1 MAEDANAQ
9 IRVDIDTTAALAS
22 IKNLQRQISAF
33 HSQML
38 ASGNAANAA
47 LSQNMQKTLV
57 NSINATGKFA
67 ASLTNIK
74 SSAENFTASL
84 EKNKLGLREYFRYAG
99 ASTQS
104 FGKLF
109 KSEFATIEKVATERV
124 KTLQTQYI
132 KMGRDA
138 NGALQAIKV
147 RPLTLDMQNLGTQT
161 AIAAQ
166 KQMLLN
172 QLIKQGTTNLV
183 NWGKNVQWAGR
194 QLMVGFT
201 LPLALLGTKAA
212 QSFMELEKQAVRFK
226 RVYGEMFT
234 SSGETEKALQEVRD
248 LADEFTRYG
257 VAVEKTLGLAA
268 DLAQQGFAG
277 VALMSQVTQAT
288 RLAVLG
294 EVEQQEALQTT
305 ISLTNAFGVAA
316 EDLASKIN
324 FLNAVENQTVTA
336 IEDLTIA
343 IPKAGPVVQQL
354 GGDVEDLA
362 FFLTAMKEGGINASE
377 GANALKSGLAS
388 LINPTRQASDM
399 LAGFGINVKGIVDAN
414 KGDVQGIVVQFAK
427 ALDDLDPLNRA
438 QAIEQMF
445 GKFQFARL
453 STLFQNVIKEGS
465 QANRVLELGQQTA
478 EELAVLADR
487 ELKKV
492 EDSPAFK
499 FQKAVEDI
507 TVALAPLGEQ
517 FLKLITPVVEFVTEM
532 LKKFNNMSEGSKT
545 FVAGLIATLGLV
557 APVVLMTVGLV
568 ANGVGNLIKGFNQ
581 LRLFY
586 NKLGGDSSG
595 LASSTSYLTQ
605 EQLEAAAVAAS
616 LGQSHAQLAQIFT
629 AETQAVQGLI
639 AAYQQAVIAANAL
652 SAVAPVARARPEITV
667 TTNSRGGRRAQA
679 PQGYKDGVVSVP
691 GPKGAGDVVPA
702 MLSPGEA
709 VIPAEQSEKYG
720 PLIASIVA
728 DNVPGYKKSNV
739 DRKAAL
745 LQDYEDW
752 KPGRNQAIPTSRAE
766 IDQKFPGR
774 GTQLVDRLAEADVSK
789 SNARKIL
796 SSAIQAAGDG
806 TEEALQKF
814 NELEA
819 VLIEKINALKDET
832 TQLVKDSAELVKQ
845 VRTAV
850 PYKPNNAGAK
860 ALAHIGSGTEMS
872 AREALKLQE
881 EGRLKLSGE
890 QDRAMRSNQNAMVNL
905 KSGFGMSNF
914 DQGVNT
920 RLNKKEGVS
929 REEFQAAFREAGDEK
944 WNPSIQMGG
953 GDPQLL
959 AEETAR
965 LNQEFDNLI
974 TSLPEGTRV
983 LDKFEDAAALREA
996 GQAAVSVEELWSK
1009 VRANIQSV
1017 APNVVSALDTSAQT
1031 VAEVRSEELK
1041 LRADPAGR
1049 RSLSKKNI
1057 SLDNTPL
1064 KEVYG
1069 TESTRDFD
1077 IEQLNELATTSEA
1090 ATKKVKEQS
1099 LENTNLS
1106 TATESATKNIE
1117 ELKAAVNNLGL
1128 EVSETAN
1135 QFKIAATAINSVGT
1149 QIVGPR
1155 RAQAAQGPPTG
1166 FARGTLSVPGP
1177 KGAGDVVPA
1186 MLAPGEA
1193 VIPAKVAQKYAP
1205 FIQDMIA
1212 GNIPGFMSGVFLG
1225 MPKSSKSV
1233 SKGRTAADQIYELF
1247 KQSSYANT
1255 PPTEYGHQISP
1266 TTGHSFP
1273 LFGLGGV
1280 YQKGPKQV
1288 FVKPMMDETAALAE
1302 MRATAIARQAHGLK
1316 APEQNIV
1323 VIRDPMDVTR
1333 QRRFIAL
1340 ESDLDPTFV
1349 NTEPMGVFN
1358 EEQYFRQLAASLLR
1372 ADKDLSPS
1380 NVYGDV
1386 VADVGPAGVFDRASG
1401 LRQYSNNLPSME
1413 DQALINLLGIKGG
1426 AKRAFAESTL
1436 GLMSGMTAE
1445 QYHQKMI
1452 GEIQKVLPKLRA
1464 TIASFG
1470 LTNPTDIGMYDD
1482 MIRRLEAGLSVD
1494 WRKFH
1499 AVHSSVVIPK
1509 AKVPKVKE
1517 PAGYANGVVS
1527 VPGPKGA
1534 GDVIPAMLS
1543 PGEAVIPTKMA
1554 KKYAPLIS
1562 SMISGNIPG
1571 YNGGY
1576 DPFSPPSF
1584 DATPFGSSG
1593 SSEIEVVADEKS
1605 FSSVFKNGAREF
1617 GKAITSNTKEFAT
1630 ATKDYIAKLPEKI
1643 DNSKFGQAG
1652 SAMFEKFLTAGS
1664 EQRAKE
1670 SDLYKGRLKAAEEI
1684 LSITDLEYANL
1695 KSAQDQYKVRQN
1707 DLAQA
1712 ASITEEEINQAV
1724 DRRRLMD
1731 QKEQIVAEELRLAK
1745 SEDEVI
1751 AQRLANNN
1759 QAQLSTGTATQ
1770 KDLDERQ
1777 VRIAETARGKNERAE
1792 RRQANQRKFQ
1802 AIGGKVSQV
1811 GMMASMAVGA
1821 ASMVPGKVGETAQQM
1836 AGPIMALSSLA
1847 MFIQGPVTL
1856 ALVSVVAV
1864 LGMMAFAIIK
1874 TNEAYKQAQTEAV
1887 RLQEAIGGSTE
1898 AVRKLAEFSGK
1909 VTAGEVAEKRRESKF
1924 QLMGVAPGKTTF
1936 GESFMKDESGV
1947 ALLKDLKMEVANSGG
1962 NTASA
1967 LQAVSSQLSMAVVS
1981 GALSQAEAGS
1991 IASQI
1996 GLELNDASFAVQ
2008 VRAEISELI
2017 GPDGTDLATNEL
2029 VIATRLADTARGNME
2044 ASRDTMNKQLESMGG
2059 QATEGGR
2066 AWTTVGLTAAGAGGG
2081 AAAGAGIGATIGT
2094 VVGSIVPGI
2103 GNAIGAAVGV
2113 TIGSIVGT
2121 IAGGITGAV
2130 SGMASME
2137 EMAKKAG
2144 AYSGAYVADMA
2155 MALQQQNEIMAV
2167 LDQNYS
2173 KKMNEAAIE
2182 GDITEY
2188 KRLQLEYEEKKR
2200 DITAV
2205 SADLSNDMIAQYDQM
2220 KADGNVAGTEAVMS
2234 GLKGAADVKFAE
2246 DPTYALYKDSIDA
2259 SIKTGIDDGAITEG
2273 QEIRIRTELLSG
2285 MDPATLN
2292 TLLNSGDI
2300 SKVVSLITNLGG
2312 PMATEVGM
2320 VANMIKD
2327 EDVSANFLL
2336 RVEEVGA
2343 DSVEAQKLIDL
2354 AAKLQALGGEGVM
2367 ENSVNTIFT
2376 AVMDDSMAS
2385 AEISKTMEAL
2395 ESTEVETV
2403 EQVYNI
2409 VPEFNVDGE
2418 YAEAFN
2424 EDYFA
2429 TLQNN
2434 AQRETYVLATKMI
2447 MEIPQATLLASPD
2460 FIAWTNDLGAR
2471 HGDFP
2476 EGGSLAQWQQWY
2488 ADDMAQKVTTSG
2500 IVMAGRAPEEPEEPS
2515 GGGGGGPAASPLD
2528 DMLKRLRD
2536 VRKSQI
2542 EVTKGF
2548 DASSAALD
2556 KLFGGNKGIN
2566 LFDGLEQS
2574 MRRLGG
2580 GEDLISAIAGMDP
2593 EEFDKKK
2600 NLLFNFDK
2608 QTGAIIGFK
2617 DKLMNIGKALSAIAL
2632 GDYVNNQQKSAKES
2646 KNQIAAFDLLRSAG
2660 YSVAEAYEA
2669 VQDAA
2674 FAAALASGNVTR
2686 EQLDTMRAEMKAAQ
2700 EAAKQAARLTPEGM
2714 EEVFTEGFNKA
2725 MEAFDVEE
2733 KRLTLEYELK
2743 SADDQAIVR
2752 DAESQIAAIRYQMD
2766 DYEADLKGIQDQ
2778 EDSINDTYDEKLEAL
2793 EKVRSANQRILDQ
2806 EKGKLS
2812 VAEAI
2817 TRGDLAAAARAVQD
2831 VRATSASGYFSS
2843 QTDAL
2848 EAGRKSALDAV
2859 RDENGLSRVELE
2871 EKLKDL
2877 ADQIFEIEENA
2888 LEPAQERLR
2897 LAQEDLADRIR
2908 ELEVL
2913 GHTKA
2918 EWETIKNSIDT
2929 ARVNSDQYK
2938 TAMTDALGIVED
2950 ARDAWNGI
2958 TNREVT
2964 LTVIEQTIKEG
2975 TTTPAK
2981 PSGPAKP
2988 STPAKPPG
2996 PANQKPVV
3004 VPGGGSLIG
3013 SGWHAV
3019 ASGGPISGPGTSTS
3033 DSIPAMLSD
3042 GEYVIKAAA
3051 AKKLGRRFLDSVNAG
3066 RPRPFPGMNRP
3077 GTKDIKPGFSKPGMN
3092 KPFRMPQIIPDDGM
3106 VYAGGSPYFNE
3117 STGTYNKPRPLPA
3130 FNKPS
3135 FKLPGIG
3142 IARPSMPQIPS
3153 GTIFDVP
3160 NADELRKQAA
3170 AAMLLPQPPA
3180 NNNSSVYNYNL
3191 SVNVASQ
3198 SDPNTIAQTVMAQ
3211 LQRVDSQRIRNGRL

>member
-1 MAEDANAQ
+1 
-9 IRVDIDTTAALAS
+9 
-22 IKNLQRQISAF
+22 
-33 HSQML
+33 ML
-38 ASGNAANAA
+38 SSGNAANAA

-74 SSAENFTASL
+74 SSAENFTTSL

-147 RPLTLDMQNLGTQT
+147 RPLALDMQNLGTQT

-248 LADEFTRYG
+248 LANEFTKYG

-294 EVEQQEALQTT
+294 EVEQQEALETT
-305 ISLTNAFGVAA
+305 ISITNAFGIAA

-388 LINPTRQASDM
+388 LINPSAKASEF
-399 LAGFGINVKGIVDAN
+399 LASLGVNIKGIVDAN
-414 KGDVQGIVVQFAK
+414 KGDVRGIVVEFAR

-438 QAIEQMF
+438 QAIEQLF
-445 GKFQFARL
+445 GKFQFSRL

-465 QANRVLELGQQTA
+465 QANRVLELGQRTA

-499 FQKAVEDI
+499 FQKAIEDI
-507 TVALAPLGEQ
+507 TVAIAPLGEQ
-517 FLKLITPVVEFVTEM
+517 FLKLITPIVEFVTGM
-532 LKKFNNMSEGSKT
+532 LKKFNEMSDGSKA
-545 FVAGLIATLGLV
+545 FVTGLIAVLGLV
-557 APVVLMTVGLV
+557 APVILMTVGLV
-568 ANGVGNLIKGFNQ
+568 ANGVGNLIKAFNS

-586 NKLGGDSSG
+586 NKLGGDSNG
-595 LASSTSYLTQ
+595 LTNSTQYLTQ
-605 EQLEAAAVAAS
+605 EQLEAAAVASS

-629 AETQAVQGLI
+629 AETQAVNGLI

-728 DNVPGYKKSNV
+728 DNVPGYRKSNV

-929 REEFQAAFREAGDEK
+929 REEFQAAFREAGDNK
-944 WNPSIQMGG
+944 WDPSIQMGG
-953 GDPQLL
+953 GDPKLL

-965 LNQEFDNLI
+965 LNQEFDSLI
-974 TSLPEGTRV
+974 ESLPEGTRV
-983 LDKFEDAAALREA
+983 LDKFEDAAALRDA
-996 GQAAVSVEELWSK
+996 KIAAVSVEELWSK

-1031 VAEVRSEELK
+1031 VTEVRSEELK

-1057 SLDNTPL
+1057 GLDNTPL
-1064 KEVYG
+1064 KEVYS

-1106 TATESATKNIE
+1106 TATESATKNVE

-1135 QFKIAATAINSVGT
+1135 QFKIAATAINSAGIQVSGS
-1149 QIVGPR
+1149 R
-1155 RAQAAQGPPTG
+1155 RAQAPQGAPTG

-1186 MLAPGEA
+1186 MLSPGEA
-1193 VIPAKVAQKYAP
+1193 VIPAKVAKKYAP

-1212 GNIPGFMSGVFLG
+1212 GNIPGFMKGVFLG
-1225 MPKSSKSV
+1225 MPKSAKSV
-1233 SKGRTAADQIYELF
+1233 SKGRTAGDEIYELF
-1247 KQSSYANT
+1247 KKSSYANT

-1266 TTGHSFP
+1266 TSGHSFP
-1273 LFGLGGV
+1273 IFGLGGV
-1280 YQKGPKQV
+1280 YQKGAKQV
-1288 FVKPMMDETAALAE
+1288 FVKPVMDETAAMAE

-1316 APEQNIV
+1316 APEQRV
-1323 VIRDPMDVTR
+1323 VVMRDPMDVTR
-1333 QRRFIAL
+1333 QRRFLAL

-1349 NTEPMGVFN
+1349 NTQPMGVFN

-1372 ADKDLSPS
+1372 ADKDLSAA

-1401 LRQYSNNLPSME
+1401 LRQYSSNLPSME

-1426 AKRAFAESTL
+1426 AKRAFAEATL
-1436 GLMSGMTAE
+1436 GLMAGLTPE
-1445 QYHQKMI
+1445 QYHQRMI
-1452 GEIQKVLPKLRA
+1452 GEIQRVLPRLKE
-1464 TIASFG
+1464 TIASFK
-1470 LTNPTDIGMYDD
+1470 LTNPADVGMYDD
-1482 MIRRLEAGLSVD
+1482 MVRRLEAGLAVD

-1499 AVHSSVVIPK
+1499 TLHSNVKIAKPK
-1509 AKVPKVKE
+1509 APKVKE
-1517 PAGYANGVVS
+1517 PVGYARGVVS

-1534 GDVIPAMLS
+1534 GDVVPAMLS
-1543 PGEAVIPTKMA
+1543 PGEAVIPAAMA
-1554 KKYAPLIS
+1554 EKYGPLIS

-1571 YNGGY
+1571 YNEGY
-1576 DPFSPPSF
+1576 DPGNDPFRVSDPLAPPVGP
-1584 DATPFGSSG
+1584 DPFGSPSNAFNG
-1593 SSEIEVVADEKS
+1593 DGISPNKKGFRQIFKDGAQQLGEGLLEKAKVIGTSVGDNISDSMARGWAKSKLGQAIAGNAEVVNQKT
-1605 FSSVFKNGAREF
+1605 
-1617 GKAITSNTKEFAT
+1617 GKVVYDPKT
-1630 ATKDYIAKLPEKI
+1630 DP
-1643 DNSKFGQAG
+1643 NSKYYAGPKAQPTPTNQSTPTNTTAAGTGRQGVDGVDRPLTEKEQVQKFGG
-1652 SAMFEKFLTAGS
+1652 K
-1664 EQRAKE
+1664 
-1670 SDLYKGRLKAAEEI
+1670 
-1684 LSITDLEYANL
+1684 
-1695 KSAQDQYKVRQN
+1695 
-1707 DLAQA
+1707 LAQ
-1712 ASITEEEINQAV
+1712 
-1724 DRRRLMD
+1724 
-1731 QKEQIVAEELRLAK
+1731 
-1745 SEDEVI
+1745 
-1751 AQRLANNN
+1751 
-1759 QAQLSTGTATQ
+1759 TGM
-1770 KDLDERQ
+1770 
-1777 VRIAETARGKNERAE
+1777 I
-1792 RRQANQRKFQ
+1792 
-1802 AIGGKVSQV
+1802 
-1811 GMMASMAVGA
+1811 ASMVTSA
-1821 ASMVPGKVGETAQQM
+1821 ASMIPGVVGETAQQI
-1836 AGPIMALSSLA
+1836 AGPIMAMTTLA
-1847 MFIQGPVTL
+1847 SFIQGPLSGAFV
-1856 ALVSVVAV
+1856 AIVAV
-1864 LGMMAFAIIK
+1864 IGAMTMAILKVNDAYQNAQKEAI
-1874 TNEAYKQAQTEAV
+1874 
-1887 RLQEAIGGSTE
+1887 RLQQSIGASTE
-1898 AVRKLAEFSGK
+1898 SIRKLGEFAGN
-1909 VTAGEVAEKRRESKF
+1909 VTAGEKAEKRRENRF
-1924 QLMGVAPGKTTF
+1924 RLMEVAPGKATF
-1936 GESFMKDESGV
+1936 GESYIQDEAGQE
-1947 ALLKDLKMEVANSGG
+1947 LLKDLKTEVANSGG
-1962 NTASA
+1962 DTASA
-1967 LQAVSSQLSMAVVS
+1967 LKAVSSQLSMSVVS
-1981 GALSQAEAGS
+1981 GALSADQAGS
-1991 IASQI
+1991 IASEI
-1996 GLELNDASFAVQ
+1996 GLQLNDASFGIK
-2008 VRAEISELI
+2008 VRGEITELI
-2017 GPDGTDLATNEL
+2017 GPGGEDLKNNEL
-2029 VIATRLADTARGNME
+2029 VVATRLAATSIDNME
-2044 ASRDTMNKQLESMGG
+2044 QSKEAMNAQLANSRNSLLSVGNP
-2059 QATEGGR
+2059 
-2066 AWTTVGLTAAGAGGG
+2066 VGLGLDTEAGRGIAAGGTVAAFAGAG
-2081 AAAGAGIGATIGT
+2081 AA
-2094 VVGSIVPGI
+2094 
-2103 GNAIGAAVGV
+2103 
-2113 TIGSIVGT
+2113 IGSIIPGLGTAVGLV
-2121 IAGGITGAV
+2121 AGTLVGAV
-2130 SGMASME
+2130 AGYFTATSLLE
-2137 EMAKKAG
+2137 EAAKKVG
-2144 AYSGAYVADMA
+2144 AASGAFVADLTVA
-2155 MALQQQNEIMAV
+2155 VQQQNEIKAV
-2167 LDQNYS
+2167 LDETYA
-2173 KKMNEAAIE
+2173 KKMDEAAAE
-2182 GDITEY
+2182 GDIAEY
-2188 KRLQLEYEEKKR
+2188 KRLQLEYDEKR
-2200 DITAV
+2200 LGLTQTAASLNEDIINTV
-2205 SADLSNDMIAQYDQM
+2205 NEMD
-2220 KADGNVAGTEAVMS
+2220 AGGQEAVIT
-2234 GLKGAADVKFAE
+2234 GLKNAANIK
-2246 DPTYALYKDSIDA
+2246 YKDDVNAATYMPVIDNQIA
-2259 SIKTGIDDGAITEG
+2259 TANLDKG
-2273 QEIRIRTELLSG
+2273 QEAMIRTQILSDLPLDALSRLL
-2285 MDPATLN
+2285 TV
-2292 TLLNSGDI
+2292 GDVD
-2300 SKVVSLITNLGG
+2300 KVVNIISNLGG
-2312 PMATEVGM
+2312 PMATEAMM

-2327 EDVSANFLL
+2327 DELSAKFLL
-2336 RVEEVGA
+2336 DVEATGT
-2343 DSVEAQKLIDL
+2343 DSVEAQRLIDL
-2354 AAKLQALGGEGVM
+2354 ATNVAALGGSGVM
-2367 ENSVNTIFT
+2367 ENSIKTVFTAIVDDTANSEAIT
-2376 AVMDDSMAS
+2376 AVMGGLD
-2385 AEISKTMEAL
+2385 ERK
-2395 ESTEVETV
+2395 VETV
-2403 EQVYNI
+2403 EQVYEV
-2409 VPEFNVDGE
+2409 VPEFTVDGK
-2418 YAEAFN
+2418 YADAFN
-2424 EDYFA
+2424 EEYFA
-2429 TLQNN
+2429 TLQSN
-2434 AQRETYVLATKMI
+2434 AQKETYVLVSRMI
-2447 MEIPQATLLASPD
+2447 MQIPEAT
-2460 FIAWTNDLGAR
+2460 FIASSDFKNWLGDEGAKYGAFP
-2471 HGDFP
+2471 GDN
-2476 EGGSLAQWQQWY
+2476 SYAWWQQTY
-2488 ADDMAQKVTTSG
+2488 ADSMAQKVTTSG
-2500 IVMAGRAPEEPEEPS
+2500 VVLSGEGAPAQEENT
-2515 GGGGGGPAASPLD
+2515 GGGGGPAASPLD
-2528 DMLKRLRD
+2528 DMLKKLRD

-2542 EVTKGF
+2542 GVTKGF

-2556 KLFGGNKGIN
+2556 KLFGGNKGISGFN
-2566 LFDGLEQS
+2566 GLEQS
-2574 MRRLGG
+2574 MRRLGA
-2580 GEDLISAIAGMDP
+2580 GESLISAIAGMDP
-2593 EEFDKKK
+2593 EEFEKKK

-2608 QTGAIIGFK
+2608 ETGAIIGFK
-2617 DKLMNIGKALSAIAL
+2617 NKLMNIGEALSSIAI
-2632 GDYVNNQQKSAKES
+2632 GEYVNDQQRAAQEA
-2646 KNQIAAFDLLRSAG
+2646 KNQVGAFNELRAAG

-2669 VQDAA
+2669 VQDAEL
-2674 FAAALASGNVTR
+2674 AAALVSGNVTTADVQEMLEAR
-2686 EQLDTMRAEMKAAQ
+2686 KRVLEEQKRL
-2700 EAAKQAARLTPEGM
+2700 ARLTPEGI
-2714 EEVFTEGFNKA
+2714 EDVFTEGFNKA
-2725 MEAFDVEE
+2725 MESFDVQE
-2733 KRLTLEYELK
+2733 KKLTLEFDLK
-2743 SADDQAIVR
+2743 IKDDK
-2752 DAESQIAAIRYQMD
+2752 AAITAAENEIAKIRYEID
-2766 DYEADLKGIQDQ
+2766 DYEASLRGIEDQ
-2778 EDSINDTYDEKLEAL
+2778 EKAINKTYDEKLEAL
-2793 EKVRSANQRILDQ
+2793 EKVRVANQKVLDQ

-2817 TRGDLAAAARAVQD
+2817 SRGDLAATARAAQD
-2831 VRATSASGYFSS
+2831 LRATSASGYFSS

-2848 EAGRKSALDAV
+2848 NAGRQSALDQV
-2859 RDENGLSRVELE
+2859 RGENGLSR
-2871 EKLKDL
+2871 
-2877 ADQIFEIEENA
+2877 IEIEEKIEELTNNIFDIEEKT
-2888 LEPAQERLR
+2888 LEPAQERVR
-2897 LAQEDLADRIR
+2897 LAQVELDKRIA

-2913 GHTKA
+2913 GKTKTD
-2918 EWETIKNSIDT
+2918 WETIKNNIDS
-2929 ARVNSDQYK
+2929 ARVNSTQYK
-2938 TAMTDALGIVED
+2938 DAIIEAEGIVQD
-2950 ARDAWNGI
+2950 VLDAWNEIEKPKETVYTIKTVREGDVSPGSGGGGGGGNPAATDPATSTLTPAQKAALQTQVNTLSNSLPGLQQVI
-2958 TNREVT
+2958 TNAKKEQAEAVRIYNMAHPNAPKALADRVT
-2964 LTVIEQTIKEG
+2964 RANTAV
-2975 TTTPAK
+2975 AK
-2981 PSGPAKP
+2981 AQKAYDDALSALSTARNQLNPPSRGP
-2988 STPAKPPG
+2988 T
-2996 PANQKPVV
+2996 
-3004 VPGGGSLIG
+3004 GGGG
-3013 SGWHAV
+3013 KTGAV
-3019 ASGGPISGPGTSTS
+3019 AAASGGLISGPGTGTS

-3066 RPRPFPGMNRP
+3066 
-3077 GTKDIKPGFSKPGMN
+3077 
-3092 KPFRMPQIIPDDGM
+3092 
-3106 VYAGGSPYFNE
+3106 
-3117 STGTYNKPRPLPA
+3117 KPRPLPSMNKPYPMPQILPDDGMSYIGGTPGFYA
-3130 FNKPS
+3130 PGGPGGVPLPAMNKPS
-3135 FKLPGIG
+3135 FSKPSLGLPGMAIG
-3142 IARPSMPQIPS
+3142 RPAMPQLPS
-3153 GTIFDVP
+3153 GPKFSLPTDPGISKGPVRLPD
-3160 NADELRKQAA
+3160 KQA
-3170 AAMLLPQPPA
+3170 PA

-3211 LQRVDSQRIRNGRL
+3211 LQRVESQRVRSGRF